1 MANVLVEETSLSNIA
16 SAIRE
21 KSGGSAT
28 YKPGEMAAAISN
40 LPTGGSNNGEDAFL
54 TRSGSG
60 DYVNDRIEKLGGGAF
75 YQTNYSTITLSNVKV
90 MDGASIIRFNNNL
103 TALNLPALTTITCT
117 NAGSNSW
124 GMQISNNS
132 SLTTLNLPNLTTISN
147 SVAASFAYNSNLVN
161 ISLPSLTTS
170 NLNSMFEH
178 CSSLETVDLSSLQS
192 SSNAY
197 MTFRGCSSLQ
207 SINLSNL
214 TQWGSGNGREEGM
227 FYTFYDCTNLQT
239 VNLPNLTNAGRLDN
253 TFYNCTNLQTVNLP
267 NLTNATLGNGAF
279 ENCVSLQTI
288 ELKISNVY
296 GGDIFRNCTSLTQVK
311 APLAS
316 INSSCFSNCSALRK
330 LILPQTDKITVL
342 ESSTAFKDTFLDKD
356 GVTNGIY
363 VPSALLNEYRKAT
376 NWVTLASHI
385 HALND

>member
-21 KSGGSAT
+21 KNGGSAT

-40 LPTGGSNNGEDAFL
+40 LPIGSGSNGEDDFL

-90 MDGASIIRFNNNL
+90 IDGASVIRYNDNL
-103 TALNLPALTTITCT
+103 TTLNLPALTTITCT
-117 NAGSNSW
+117 NAGSNQW

-161 ISLPSLTTS
+161 ISLPSLTTA
-170 NLNSMFEH
+170 NLKQGFEY
-178 CSSLETVDLSSLQS
+178 CPSLETVDLSSLQS

-197 MTFRGCSSLQ
+197 QTFYSCTNLQ
-207 SINLSNL
+207 SINLPNL
-214 TQWGSGNGREEGM
+214 TQWGVDGAM
-227 FYTFYDCTNLQT
+227 MYKTFEDCTNLQT
-239 VNLPNLTNAGRLDN
+239 INLPKLTDAILGDS
-253 TFYNCTNLQTVNLP
+253 TFKNCK
-267 NLTNATLGNGAF
+267 
-279 ENCVSLQTI
+279 SLQSI
-288 ELKISNVY
+288 ELKCSNSLVFY
-296 GGDIFRNCTSLTQVK
+296 YSIFEGCTSLTQVK
-311 APLAS
+311 APLTIIS
-316 INSSCFSNCSALRK
+316 SSCFSNCSALKK
-330 LILPQTDKITVL
+330 LILPQTDKVTVL
-342 ESSTAFKDTFLDKD
+342 ESSNAFADTLLDKD

-376 NWVTLASHI
+376 NWVTLANHI

>member
-21 KSGGSAT
+21 KNGGSAT

-40 LPTGGSNNGEDAFL
+40 LPTGGGNEDDFL

-60 DYVNDRIEKLGGGAF
+60 DYVNDRIETLGGGAF

-103 TALNLPALTTITCT
+103 TELNLPALTTITCT
-117 NAGSNSW
+117 YSDPSSLPIMKYAS
-124 GMQISNNS
+124 QISNNS
-132 SLTTLNLPNLTTISN
+132 SLTTLNLPNLTTISD
-147 SVAASFAYNSNLVN
+147 SVAASFSNNPNLVSV
-161 ISLPSLTTS
+161 SLPSLTTA
-170 NLNSMFEH
+170 NLMQGFAY
-178 CSSLETVDLSSLQS
+178 CKSLETVNLSNLQS

-197 MTFRGCSSLQ
+197 QTFYSCTNLQ
-207 SINLSNL
+207 SINLPNL
-214 TQWGSGNGREEGM
+214 TQWGVDGAMMYE
-227 FYTFYDCTNLQT
+227 TFEDCTNLQT
-239 VNLPNLTNAGRLDN
+239 VNLPKLTDAILGDS
-253 TFYNCTNLQTVNLP
+253 TFRNCK
-267 NLTNATLGNGAF
+267 
-279 ENCVSLQTI
+279 SLQSI
-288 ELKISNVY
+288 ELKCSNSLVFY
-296 GGDIFRNCTSLTQVK
+296 NSIFKDCTSLTQVK
-311 APLAS
+311 APLTIIS
-316 INSSCFSNCSALRK
+316 SSCFSNCSALRK
-330 LILPQTDKITVL
+330 LILPQTDKVATL

-363 VPSALLNEYRKAT
+363 VPSALLNEYRTAT

>member
-21 KSGGSAT
+21 KSGDSAT

-40 LPTGGSNNGEDAFL
+40 LPIGGGNEDDFL

-60 DYVNDRIEKLGGGAF
+60 DYVNDRIETLGGGAF

-103 TALNLPALTTITCT
+103 TELNLPALTTITCT
-117 NAGSNSW
+117 YSDTSLPSIIKYSS
-124 GMQISNNS
+124 QISNNA
-132 SLTTLNLPNLTTISN
+132 SLTTLNLPNLTTVSN
-147 SVAASFAYNSNLVN
+147 SVAASFSNNPNLVSV
-161 ISLPSLTTS
+161 SLPSLTTA
-170 NLNSMFEH
+170 NLMQGFAY
-178 CSSLETVDLSSLQS
+178 CKSLETVNLSNLQS

-197 MTFRGCSSLQ
+197 QTFYSCTNLQ
-207 SINLSNL
+207 SINLPNL
-214 TQWGSGNGREEGM
+214 TQWGVDNAMMYE
-227 FYTFYDCTNLQT
+227 TFEDCTNLQT
-239 VNLPNLTNAGRLDN
+239 INLPKLTDAILGDG
-253 TFYNCTNLQTVNLP
+253 TFRNCK
-267 NLTNATLGNGAF
+267 
-279 ENCVSLQTI
+279 SLQSI
-288 ELKISNVY
+288 ELKCSNSLVFY
-296 GGDIFRNCTSLTQVK
+296 NNIFRGCTSLTQVK
-311 APLAS
+311 APLTIIS
-316 INSSCFSNCSALRK
+316 SSCFSNCSALRK
-330 LILPQTDKITVL
+330 LILPQTDKVAIL

-376 NWVTLASHI
+376 NWVTLANKI

>member
-21 KSGGSAT
+21 KSGDSAT

-40 LPTGGSNNGEDAFL
+40 LPTGGNNGEDAFL
-54 TRSGSG
+54 TRNGSG

-90 MDGASIIRFNNNL
+90 MDGASVIRYNDNL
-103 TALNLPALTTITCT
+103 TTLNLPALTTITCT

-124 GMQISNNS
+124 GMQISNNL

-170 NLNSMFEH
+170 SLNSTFEH
-178 CSSLETVDLSSLQS
+178 CSSLEIVDLSSLQS

-214 TQWGSGNGREEGM
+214 TQWGSGDGREEGM

-267 NLTNATLGNGAF
+267 NLTNATLGNSVF
-279 ENCVSLQTI
+279 EDCMSLQTI

-296 GGDIFRNCTSLTQVK
+296 GGYIFRNCTSLTQVK

-316 INSSCFSNCSALRK
+316 IDSSCFSNCSALRK
-330 LILPQTDKITVL
+330 LILPQTDKVTVL
-342 ESSTAFKDTFLDKD
+342 ESSTAFADTLLDKD

-376 NWVTLASHI
+376 NWVTLANHI

>member
-40 LPTGGSNNGEDAFL
+40 LPIGGSNNGEDDFL

-60 DYVNDRIEKLGGGAF
+60 DYVNDRIETLGGGAF

-90 MDGASIIRFNNNL
+90 MDGASIIRFNDNL
-103 TALNLPALTTITCT
+103 TTLNLPALTTITCT
-117 NAGSNSW
+117 NIGSNPW
-124 GMQISNNS
+124 GMQISNNP

-170 NLNSMFEH
+170 SLNSTFEH
-178 CSSLETVDLSSLQS
+178 CSSLETVELSSLQS

-214 TQWGSGNGREEGM
+214 TQWGSGDGREEGM

-267 NLTNATLGNGAF
+267 NLTNATLGNNVF

-311 APLAS
+311 APLKS
-316 INSSCFSNCSALRK
+316 INSTCFSNCSALRK
-330 LILPQTDKITVL
+330 LILPQTDKITTL

-376 NWVTLASHI
+376 NWVTLANHI